1 MTQQANPLERA
12 TKYLHRQGAKSFEE
26 LEALMGQSGA
36 DWDACLREVSEEQA
50 AFQPEPAEHVRTPV
64 SGEGP
69 KWCVKEVVGHYLVTE
84 RSLNDTVAGFAGV
97 TPPPDPGPTV
107 SEMGAQST
115 EYEALPLDV
124 LREKLSEFF
133 EETVR
138 LIGALRSSESLGTT
152 FPHPVFGPLN
162 MKEWLVFH
170 RLHAGDHIQQVER
183 IKTDEG
189 YPKAWR
195 RI

>member
-1 MTQQANPLERA
+1 MTQQADPMDRA
-12 TKYLHRQGAKSFEE
+12 SDYLHHHGATSFEE
-26 LEALMGQSGA
+26 LEALMGRSGD
-36 DWDACLREVSEEQA
+36 DWAACLREISEEQA
-50 AFQPEPAEHVRTPV
+50 IFQPEPSEHIRTPV

-69 KWCVKEVVGHYLVTE
+69 RWCVKEVVGHYLVTE
-84 RSLNDTVAGFAGV
+84 RSLNNAVAALAGV
-97 TPPPDPGPTV
+97 APPPDPGPTV

-138 LIGALRSSESLGTT
+138 LIGALRSSENLGET

-162 MKEWLVFH
+162 MKEWLAFH
-170 RLHAGDHIQQVER
+170 GLHSMDHIRQIER
-183 IKTDEG
+183 TKTDG
-189 YPKAWR
+189 AYPKA
-195 RI
+195 

>member
-1 MTQQANPLERA
+1 MTQRANPMDRA
-12 TKYLHRQGAKSFEE
+12 SNYLHQSGAKSLED
-26 LEALMGQSGA
+26 LEALMGQSGG

-50 AFQPEPAEHVRTPV
+50 TFQPEASEHIQTPV

-84 RSLNDTVAGFAGV
+84 RSLNNAVAALAGV
-97 TPPPDPGPTV
+97 PPPPDPGPAV

-115 EYEALPLDV
+115 EYEALPLGI

-138 LIGALRSSESLGTT
+138 LIGALRGSENLGAT

-162 MKEWLVFH
+162 MKEWLAFH
-170 RLHAGDHIQQVER
+170 GLHALDHIQQIER
-183 IKTDEG
+183 IKTAGG
-189 YPKAWR
+189 YPKA
-195 RI
+195 